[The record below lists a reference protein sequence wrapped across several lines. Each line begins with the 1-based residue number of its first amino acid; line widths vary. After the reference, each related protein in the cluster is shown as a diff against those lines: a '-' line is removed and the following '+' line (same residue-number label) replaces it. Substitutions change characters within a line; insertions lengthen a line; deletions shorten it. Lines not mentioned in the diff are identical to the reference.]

1 MTRQFFLFFFLLV
14 QYLSTAQN
22 QDPPILDFSGLQPLL
37 EKNTDTIYVVNFWA
51 TWCKPCVEELPYI
64 EQLHGDTFDNPVQV
78 LLVSLDFRNQIEN
91 KLLPFIKERNIK
103 SQVVV
108 LDDPDANTWIDKV
121 DSRWSGALPATIIY
135 HKDQKLFFSEG
146 FENYQSIK
154 KVISSF

>member
-1 MTRQFFLFFFLLV
+1 MIKQYFLLFFLLA
-14 QYLSTAQN
+14 QNLCGAQN
-22 QDPPILDFSGLQPLL
+22 QDPPILDFSGLRPYL

-64 EQLHGDTFDNPVQV
+64 EQLHDDTFASPVKV

-91 KLLPFIKERNIK
+91 KLIPFIKERNIK
-103 SQVVV
+103 SEIVV
-108 LDDPDANTWIDKV
+108 LDDPDANAWIDQV

-135 HKDQKLFFSEG
+135 YKNEKLFFPEG

-154 KVISSF
+154 DIISSF